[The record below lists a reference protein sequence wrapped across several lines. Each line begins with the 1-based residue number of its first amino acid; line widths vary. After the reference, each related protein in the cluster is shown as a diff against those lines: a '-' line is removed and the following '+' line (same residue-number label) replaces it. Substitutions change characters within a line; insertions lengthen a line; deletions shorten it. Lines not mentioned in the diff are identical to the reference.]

1 MPPSRQRRTDPW
13 PEERQGYDQRTPIAY
28 APVHNTEIE
37 REGTWVRRAEHLG
50 SLIAGAGIIWMAY
63 TFTHHTAEI
72 LRFDLLPPGPLEVL
86 GFGVIIWLVAKWCR
100 AVKPH

>member
-1 MPPSRQRRTDPW
+1 VQ
-13 PEERQGYDQRTPIAY
+13 
-28 APVHNTEIE
+28 NTEVE
-37 REGTWVRRAEHLG
+37 SEGTWVRRAEQLG

-72 LRFDLLPPGPLEVL
+72 LRLDLLPPGPLEVL

-100 AVKPH
+100 DVKPH